1 MEERPLASG
10 DNSPYLNL
18 MNPAVWWVV
27 SPLQASVISSGQWEQ
42 SQCLPQTIAAGVH
55 NPHRKHWDWAQ
66 TLVHSELMA
75 NPPYFLKNIYFY

>member
-27 SPLQASVISSGQWEQ
+27 SPLQASVISSVEWEQ
-42 SQCLPQTIAAGVH
+42 SQCLPQTIAAGIH
-55 NPHRKHWDWAQ
+55 NPCRKHWAQ
-66 TLVHSELMA
+66 TLVHSELA
-75 NPPYFLKNIYFY
+75 AILHLLKYIYFY